1 MPDAQPLTEEELRRF
16 ATDWYRALD
25 VHAPA
30 AQVLEMV
37 APEAEFQFP
46 EVTTHGRQEFVD
58 NWYEKVIRRFF
69 DEEHTVKEVVPSGT
83 GDVVDVKVVVNWQA
97 RIWDPPEPRSK
108 WLGMDAYQT
117 WKVRRSEETGRPLVT
132 FYVVDDLALMEGS
145 ESL

>member
-1 MPDAQPLTEEELRRF
+1 MADLQPLTDDELHQF
-16 ATDWYRALD
+16 AVDWYRALD

-30 AQVLEMV
+30 EQLLAMV
-37 APEAEFQFP
+37 APEGEFHWP
-46 EVTTHGRQEFVD
+46 EGITRGHQELID
-58 NWYEKVIRRFF
+58 NWYERVIRRFF

-97 RIWDPPEPRSK
+97 RVWDPPEPKSK

-117 WKVRRSEETGRPLVT
+117 WKVRRSEDTGRPLIT

-145 ESL
+145 ASL